1 MAVKLVAADDTA
13 EETGRARVA
22 LSSTI
27 KETVGPKTASASGK
41 SLTAFFSEMICV
53 EHCLIFQFAEQEK
66 HTWATIY
73 SEFARQK
80 MQAFLSNILMILM
93 IVIS

>member
-27 KETVGPKTASASGK
+27 KETVGPETAGASGK

-53 EHCLIFQFAEQEK
+53 EHCLIFQFA
-66 HTWATIY
+66 WATIY
-73 SEFARQK
+73 SKFARQK